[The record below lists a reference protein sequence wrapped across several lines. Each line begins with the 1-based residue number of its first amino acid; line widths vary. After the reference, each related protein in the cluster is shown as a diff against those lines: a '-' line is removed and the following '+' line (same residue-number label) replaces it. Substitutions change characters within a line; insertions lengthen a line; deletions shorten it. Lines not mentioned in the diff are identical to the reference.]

1 MLPQPHKD
9 ASKISRI
16 PQIAQYAITQSHVGR
31 AVQVGEKAGVLRYV
45 GVVQFA
51 KGVWCGV
58 ELNSACGKNNG
69 TVNGVWYFECAP
81 RRGLM
86 APLAKV
92 SLTEAAPHSG
102 SGPYSILCGLEGDGD
117 AAKRRRTTASS
128 SMEPA
133 QKPTS
138 LPLEG
143 DSGKRDSLDCEE
155 SLGILTPDQM
165 VDFTQCSALDY
176 DKLFEGAGQS
186 PTNPEFSFLLKTDT
200 TMNLELSLDPLGA
213 RGDDT
218 PSPEELPLDA
228 TPLVKAEAAKGGGA
242 KASSIITS
250 ITSITSLD
258 TGYQGKWGRVG
269 GAGTDARRC
278 RGRRD
283 VAAGQQGR

>member
-1 MLPQPHKD
+1 M
-9 ASKISRI
+9 
-16 PQIAQYAITQSHVGR
+16 
-31 AVQVGEKAGVLRYV
+31 QVGEKVGVLRYV
-45 GVVQFA
+45 GAVHFA

-69 TVNGVWYFECAP
+69 SVNGVWYFESAP

-86 APLAKV
+86 APLVKV
-92 SLTEAAPHSG
+92 SLTETPHG
-102 SGPYSILCGLEGDGD
+102 SGPYSILCLDGMD
-117 AAKRRRTTASS
+117 
-128 SMEPA
+128 PP
-133 QKPTS
+133 KPTS

-143 DSGKRDSLDCEE
+143 ASSKRDSLDCEE

-186 PTNPEFSFLLKTDT
+186 PTNPEFSFLDQLSMLKTDT
-200 TMNLELSLDPLGA
+200 TMNLELSLDPQGA

-218 PSPEELPLDA
+218 PSPEELPLDT
-228 TPLVKAEAAKGGGA
+228 TPIKAEIAKGGAA

-258 TGYQGKWGRVG
+258 TGYQGKWG
-269 GAGTDARRC
+269 AS
-278 RGRRD
+278 GRSPD
-283 VAAGQQGR
+283 